1 VSIASI
7 YFACTLF
14 WFFFYL
20 AVGLFCA
27 GARRVSPARRG
38 YDAPICTG
46 ESIIRQ
52 ERVAWTAVRGF
63 FKQIAL
69 MYIVQVES
77 QHAWGMQASSGSDT
91 AGGIRGIPVALDQ
104 AVMGIVAAYWAG
116 FLAVYSVL
124 FRFVVL

>member
-14 WFFFYL
+14 WFFFGL
-20 AVGLFCA
+20 AVGLFRA
-27 GARRVSPARRG
+27 GTRRVSPLGVHVMLPLDRRV
-38 YDAPICTG
+38 YHPT
-46 ESIIRQ
+46 

-63 FKQIAL
+63 FKLIAL

-77 QHAWGMQASSGSDT
+77 QHAWGMQASSGSDI

-104 AVMGIVAAYWAG
+104 AVMGIVAAYRAG